1 MAGTFSTPRRCAH
14 HPAPCSYSH
23 CEVKTRPHCTCAL
36 FSPSRRVTVCT
47 KLCVVQVR
55 THLVRLEETPSD
67 LPQQAG
73 YRTGLLDLR
82 RNRFVVR
89 ETVEGLTAAKAKK
102 RKKARWRLE
111 TSCWA
116 PRKASGNSLDFFET
130 SKAMRR
136 LFDIDWS
143 VASKAHELS
152 WYVLRALLAIVSRR
166 CMPTCVTTVLMISR
180 CLCMPMCYS

>member
-1 MAGTFSTPRRCAH
+1 MPRNRCSPLPSLEVGLLEPSGGQTAAGDG
-14 HPAPCSYSH
+14 
-23 CEVKTRPHCTCAL
+23 VL
-36 FSPSRRVTVCT
+36 
-47 KLCVVQVR
+47 
-55 THLVRLEETPSD
+55 HLVRLEETPSD
-67 LPQQAG
+67 LPQQAD

-136 LFDIDWS
+136 LFDIDWI

-152 WYVLRALLAIVSRR
+152 WYVLRALVAIISRR
-166 CMPTCVTTVLMISR
+166 CMPTALRVL
-180 CLCMPMCYS
+180 LQYL